1 MRKMANIAPLHLHSQ
16 MRENPGPPLI
26 RMAIETDVNIK
37 LIPFLQIGPCPGAV
51 RRMTVC
57 TFHRP
62 LQDPMVV
69 GKVEVT
75 SHFLMA

>member
-1 MRKMANIAPLHLHSQ
+1 MANVAPLDFHSQ
-16 MRENPGPPLI
+16 VLENPGSPLL
-26 RMAIETDVNIK
+26 RMALETYVLIK
-37 LIPFLQIGPCPGAV
+37 LIPFPQIGPCPGAV

-57 TFHRP
+57 TFHHP